1 MKKIFILLLLST
13 GFSISS
19 CNDFLETSSPSE
31 FTQDVVFNSV
41 TYAEYALNGCYAR
54 LTQGNMYGARLS
66 LNYSTNSDI
75 EFVGADNNSYNQTG
89 NRGQSNYFSNA
100 GESQMNW
107 NELYTMVE
115 RANLVIKGINDSP
128 ILKGENQKE
137 KNLMLGFLGEALTL
151 RAIAYLDLVRHWGD
165 VPFKLEPTKN
175 DLSNVY
181 LGPTDRDV
189 IYEQLIKDLQEAEG
203 YLPWMGGGTG
213 YSNAERI
220 TKGFAKGLM
229 ARIALM
235 RGGYS
240 IRNKPGFP
248 TERGSDW
255 RTYYEIANQQC
266 KEIMAQNVHQLTPS
280 FQENFK
286 KMNRLEIN
294 VDYKENLFEVGFGL
308 SRSGE
313 MGYSIGVRFYT
324 NAKYGY
330 GNNANVVQ
338 TSAYYLYMF
347 DQGDLRR
354 DATIAY
360 YKYGDASGKTQ
371 EIFAANPMDYNFQK
385 WDQRYMGDKWLSQNK
400 SANGKIGYGINW
412 VMMRYS
418 DVLLMFAE
426 TENALRGPN
435 ADAKAALAQV
445 RRRAFPSNLHAE
457 KVDNYVG
464 VLSDETSFFSA
475 IVKERALEFGGEGI
489 RKYDLIRWNLLSAKI
504 QEQRDAITKMLRREA
519 PYNNLPSYLYLK
531 YDANNEV
538 IDKAEVDFYSERDT
552 TGTHAKYVKVQ
563 WLSGLTEA
571 NKTSYI
577 QRVNLFSS
585 GLDNVIPN
593 RHLYPIS
600 STAISESRGLLSNAY
615 NY

>member
-1 MKKIFILLLLST
+1 MKKIFILFLFAT

-19 CNDFLETSSPSE
+19 CSDFLETSSPSE
-31 FTQDVVFNSV
+31 FTEDVVFNSV

-89 NRGQSNYFSNA
+89 TRGQSNYFSNA

-107 NELYTMVE
+107 NELYTLVE
-115 RANLVIKGINDSP
+115 RANLVIRGVKESP
-128 ILKGENQKE
+128 IVLGEDSKE
-137 KNLMLGFLGEALTL
+137 KSIMLGYLGEALTL

-181 LGPTDRDV
+181 LAATDRDQ
-189 IYEQLIKDLQEAEG
+189 IYEQLIKDLEEAET
-203 YLPWMGGGTG
+203 YVPWMGGGSS
-213 YSNAERI
+213 YSSAERI
-220 TKGFAKGLM
+220 TKGFIKGLM
-229 ARIALM
+229 ARIALA

-248 TERGSDW
+248 TERGSEW
-255 RTYYEIANQQC
+255 QTYYEIANKQC
-266 KEIMAQNVHQLTPS
+266 REIMAQNVHQLHPS

-286 KMNRLEIN
+286 RMNRLELDGN
-294 VDYKENLFEVGFGL
+294 YRENMFEVGFGL

-324 NAKYGY
+324 NQKYGY

-354 DATIAY
+354 DATVAY
-360 YKYGDASGKTQ
+360 YKYSDASGKTQ
-371 EIFAANPMDYNFQK
+371 ELFAANPMDYNFQK
-385 WDQRYMGDKWLSQNK
+385 WDQRFMGDKWLSQNK
-400 SANGKIGYGINW
+400 NANGKIGYGINW

-435 ADAKAALAQV
+435 AEAKAALAQV
-445 RRRAFPSNLHAE
+445 RRRAFPSNLQAE
-457 KVDNYVG
+457 KVDNYVAA
-464 VLSDETSFFSA
+464 LSDETSFFNA

-489 RKYDLIRWNLLSAKI
+489 RKYDLIRWNLLSSKI
-504 QEQRDAITKMLRREA
+504 QEQREAITKMLRREA
-519 PYNNLPSYLYLK
+519 PYDKLPSYLYLK
-531 YDANNEV
+531 YDAGNEV
-538 IDKAEVDFYSERDT
+538 IDKADVDFYSERDT
-552 TGTHAKYVKVQ
+552 TGTHAKYIKVQ
-563 WLSGLTEA
+563 WLSGLSEA

-585 GLDNVIPN
+585 GLDNVVPN

-600 STAISESRGLLSNAY
+600 STAISESRGLLTNSY